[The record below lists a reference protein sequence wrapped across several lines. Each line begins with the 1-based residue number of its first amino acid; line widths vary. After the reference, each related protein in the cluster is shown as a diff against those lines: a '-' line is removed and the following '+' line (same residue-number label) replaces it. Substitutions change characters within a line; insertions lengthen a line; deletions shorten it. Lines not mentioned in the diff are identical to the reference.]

1 VSDARP
7 SPIPR
12 QIVVEIAKLRDYCLS
27 PSHPH
32 GRHKARVFRSR
43 LGLAAADAETLRQ
56 VLLRA
61 VRSNPEDLVHRKTDQ
76 HGRQY
81 VFDFQMSTA
90 VGTAMIRSVWIVPIG
105 HDVLRFVTCYVV

>member
-12 QIVVEIAKLRDYCLS
+12 QIIVEIAKLRDYCLS

-56 VLLRA
+56 ARA
-61 VRSNPEDLVHRKTDQ
+61 VRSNPENLVHRKTDQ

-81 VFDFQMSTA
+81 VFDFQMSTV
-90 VGTAMIRSVWIVPIG
+90 VGTAMIRSIWIVPIG
-105 HDVLRFVTCYVV
+105 RDVLRFVTCYVV